1 MTDERPTPETDELS
15 QSIITHNNTY
25 ACYEQMKMHARCLER
40 ERDDALR
47 KLESLEESITSLDH
61 PNIRILLRQAESYAL
76 DVAEKHEKR
85 YCEIK
90 KQLADSNVHLENIT
104 IERDSERAL
113 ADSLAEELKE
123 LLYCDLDVNLGRL
136 KSSRDALTAW
146 KEARG
151 E

>member
-1 MTDERPTPETDELS
+1 MTDERPTPETDAVDGKPTWQADIVEVGWV
-15 QSIITHNNTY
+15 QSDF
-25 ACYEQMKMHARCLER
+25 ARCLER

-113 ADSLAEELKE
+113 ADRLGNALEKIPWTFAGREEQASE
-123 LLYCDLDVNLGRL
+123 EWN
-136 KSSRDALTAW
+136 ALTAW
-146 KEARG
+146 KEARS
-151 E
+151 EV